1 MTELIRTEA
10 AKRKVLN
17 EAEQS
22 TVDALL
28 TQLSSG
34 WYVIPHVTF
43 EVTGGQNRGKYET
56 DCVIA
61 HPQHGWAIV
70 ETKGHRVSLAAGTFY
85 GNGKPLN
92 PQPQDQLR
100 RNSYGLVQFLSEKL
114 GRSLSIDVAE
124 LFCVP
129 NTTSIEGGDHPA
141 LSKQQILVS
150 DDVALGSDGAAD
162 KVENIVENR
171 TKILQ
176 DETEFQECLGAICPD
191 ATFVWDS
198 HARARRAR
206 DRLKSICDQRVEALE
221 SLDMN
226 RRIVVTGGAGSG
238 KTRLAV
244 RWAQRAAS
252 RGETVMMVCYNDPL
266 GYELQERITPRDGV
280 VVGPF
285 LRVIQELPGMPP
297 IDEPANA
304 GDDWWKETLP
314 SHIEQHFDKI
324 RIRFDTIVVDEAQ
337 DFQQRWVD
345 IMHRL
350 LSNDRSR
357 LIFLAD
363 PEQDI
368 YSRSAPL
375 PIEDPV
381 WVQCELT
388 LNTRN
393 THDIAQLLR
402 RRFSGAQSHR
412 RNPASDT
419 IHYAEASTFDEVVT
433 YVGGEVDRL
442 RADGIPDSSILVTTV
457 TSAMRDPL
465 RHEFGFVGWEER
477 ENGIVC
483 ENVHRVKGTE
493 FDHVILVALIP
504 PKEESESQEPQEV
517 RDRLLYI
524 GISRAVLGLSVI
536 GPPAVLERLGFEG

>member
-17 EAEQS
+17 EAEQT

-28 TQLSSG
+28 AQLSSG
-34 WYVIPHVTF
+34 WYVIPHVPF
-43 EVTGGQNRGKYET
+43 EVVSGANAGKYET

-85 GNGKPLN
+85 GNGKVLD
-92 PQPQDQLR
+92 PQPNDQLR
-100 RNSYGLVQFLSEKL
+100 RNAYGLVDFLSEKL
-114 GRSLSIDVAE
+114 GRKLSITVAQ
-124 LFCVP
+124 LLSAP
-129 NTTSIEGGDHPA
+129 NTSSIEGGEHPA
-141 LSKQQILVS
+141 LSKRQILVAP
-150 DDVALGSDGAAD
+150 DVDLKSEGTAD
-162 KVENIVENR
+162 KVEEIVENR

-176 DETEFQECLGAICPD
+176 DEAEFQECLRAICPNADFIWD
-191 ATFVWDS
+191 AE
-198 HARARRAR
+198 ARARRAR
-206 DRLKSICDQRVEALE
+206 DRLKELCDQRVEALE
-221 SLDMN
+221 SLDRN

-244 RWAQRAAS
+244 RWAQRAAA
-252 RGETVMMVCYNDPL
+252 RGETVLMVSYNDPL
-266 GYELQERITPRDGV
+266 GYELQERITPREGV

-285 LRVIQELPGMPP
+285 LRVIQQLPGMPP
-297 IDEPANA
+297 IEEPANA
-304 GDDWWKETLP
+304 GDEWWKETLP
-314 SHIEQHFDKI
+314 THIEDNFDQI

-350 LSNDRSR
+350 LSNDGAR

-368 YSRSAPL
+368 YNRSAPL
-375 PIEDPV
+375 PLADES
-381 WVQCELT
+381 WVQCDLT

-419 IHYAEASTFDEVVT
+419 IHYAEAANFDDVVS
-433 YVGGEVDRL
+433 YVGGEIDRL
-442 RADGIPDSSILVTTV
+442 RSAGVPDSSILVTTV
-457 TSAMRDPL
+457 TTAMRDPL
-465 RHEFGFVGWEER
+465 RREFGFVGWEKR

-493 FDHVILVALIP
+493 FDHVILVGLIP
-504 PKEESESQEPQEV
+504 AREDSESQEPQEV

-536 GPPAVLERLGFEG
+536 APRPVLDRLGFD